1 MLDQL
6 REKIRTAQD
15 KDVEDK
21 KGTQPKRYYAADA
34 DGDKMSKKT
43 KEKRAAHFAKH
54 GKKADDDASAYKPA
68 PGDKSAD
75 TKPSKYTKQYKKM
88 FGEDPCWDTHVQKGM
103 KKKGDKMVPN
113 CVPKEEVTEDAVS
126 DLKAKHTDELEKL
139 KARHERELETLK
151 GRHERQQD
159 TAKGSVEAE
168 KEREKQRK
176 EVQSEANEKVLKKL
190 KKIKGLTKDQL
201 RVLSTIPSPMLTT
214 VVNQLSTLV
223 MSEDLQEVNSVMSVD
238 KKNMPKVKPMI
249 QKLAR
254 ARGVPVSFDKD
265 GINVTFKGRPQDV
278 DKLMKDFKKNK
289 TLMKLLEEIQL
300 DEGKLVADVD
310 AILNAMVSEFKK
322 QFGSLYR
329 KNNEKGLAMLNRLGS
344 MIGAKA
350 SSKMQQKGKLFLK
363 MELGPDADAGD
374 YIKDF
379 RKSDAPQFKGKSD
392 KKIRQ
397 MAIAAYLDKK
407 EK

>member
-1 MLDQL
+1 MVSHKQVSCVAKSPQQL
-6 REKIRTAQD
+6 KASHCSESK
-15 KDVEDK
+15 
-21 KGTQPKRYYAADA
+21 YDA
-34 DGDKMSKKT
+34 NIL
-43 KEKRAAHFAKH
+43 
-54 GKKADDDASAYKPA
+54 
-68 PGDKSAD
+68 KSVAD
-75 TKPSKYTKQYKKM
+75 TYASMQNYGIQ
-88 FGEDPCWDTHVQKGM
+88 
-103 KKKGDKMVPN
+103 GDIV
-113 CVPKEEVTEDAVS
+113 EG
-126 DLKAKHTDELEKL
+126 LE
-139 KARHERELETLK
+139 
-151 GRHERQQD
+151 
-159 TAKGSVEAE
+159 
-168 KEREKQRK
+168 
-176 EVQSEANEKVLKKL
+176 
-190 KKIKGLTKDQL
+190 
-201 RVLSTIPSPMLTT
+201 
-214 VVNQLSTLV
+214 
-223 MSEDLQEVNSVMSVD
+223 EVNSVMSVD

>member
-1 MLDQL
+1 MLENL
-6 REKIRTAQD
+6 REKIKTAQD

-34 DGDKMSKKT
+34 DGDKMSKST
-43 KEKRAAHFAKH
+43 KDKRAAHFAKH
-54 GKKADDDASAYKPA
+54 GKKDDDDASAYKPA
-68 PGDKSAD
+68 PGDKNAD

-88 FGEDPCWDTHVQKGM
+88 FG
-103 KKKGDKMVPN
+103 
-113 CVPKEEVTEDAVS
+113 EDAVS

-223 MSEDLQEVNSVMSVD
+223 MSEEV
-238 KKNMPKVKPMI
+238 
-249 QKLAR
+249 Q
-254 ARGVPVSFDKD
+254 
-265 GINVTFKGRPQDV
+265 
-278 DKLMKDFKKNK
+278 
-289 TLMKLLEEIQL
+289 
-300 DEGKLVADVD
+300 EGKLVADVD

-363 MELGPDADAGD
+363 MDLGPDADAGD

>member
-1 MLDQL
+1 MLNQL
-6 REKIRTAQD
+6 REKIKTAQD
-15 KDVEDK
+15 KDIEDK
-21 KGTQPKRYYAADA
+21 EGSQPKRYYAKDA
-34 DGDKMSKKT
+34 DGDEMSKST
-43 KEKRAAHFAKH
+43 KDDRAAHFAKNS
-54 GKKADDDASAYKPA
+54 KKDDDDASAYKPA
-68 PGDKSAD
+68 PGDKTAK
-75 TKPSKYTKQYKKM
+75 TKPSQYTKQYKKM
-88 FGEDPCWDTHVQKGM
+88 FGED
-103 KKKGDKMVPN
+103 
-113 CVPKEEVTEDAVS
+113 AVS
-126 DLKAKHTDELEKL
+126 DLKAKHADDMEKL
-139 KARHERELETLK
+139 KARHERELEALK
-151 GRHERQQD
+151 SRQDRQSD
-159 TAKGSVEAE
+159 TAKASVDAE

-176 EVQSEANEKVLKKL
+176 EVQLEANEKVLKKL

-223 MSEDLQEVNSVMSVD
+223 MSEEV
-238 KKNMPKVKPMI
+238 
-249 QKLAR
+249 Q
-254 ARGVPVSFDKD
+254 
-265 GINVTFKGRPQDV
+265 
-278 DKLMKDFKKNK
+278 
-289 TLMKLLEEIQL
+289 
-300 DEGKLVADVD
+300 EGKLVADVD

-374 YIKDF
+374 YVKDF

-407 EK
+407 DGK

>member
-1 MLDQL
+1 MLENL
-6 REKIRTAQD
+6 REKIKTAQD

-34 DGDKMSKKT
+34 DGDEMSKST
-43 KEKRAAHFAKH
+43 KDKRAAHFAKH
-54 GKKADDDASAYKPA
+54 GKKDDDDASAYKPA
-68 PGDKSAD
+68 PGDKNAD

-88 FGEDPCWDTHVQKGM
+88 FG
-103 KKKGDKMVPN
+103 
-113 CVPKEEVTEDAVS
+113 EDAVS

-223 MSEDLQEVNSVMSVD
+223 MSEEV
-238 KKNMPKVKPMI
+238 
-249 QKLAR
+249 Q
-254 ARGVPVSFDKD
+254 
-265 GINVTFKGRPQDV
+265 
-278 DKLMKDFKKNK
+278 
-289 TLMKLLEEIQL
+289 
-300 DEGKLVADVD
+300 EGKLVADVD

-363 MELGPDADAGD
+363 MDLGPDADAGD

>member
-1 MLDQL
+1 MLNQL
-6 REKIRTAQD
+6 REKIKTAQD
-15 KDVEDK
+15 KDIEDK
-21 KGTQPKRYYAADA
+21 EGSQPKRYYAKDA
-34 DGDKMSKKT
+34 DGDEMSKST
-43 KEKRAAHFAKH
+43 KDDRAAHFAKNS
-54 GKKADDDASAYKPA
+54 KKDDDDASAYKPA
-68 PGDKSAD
+68 PGDKTAK
-75 TKPSKYTKQYKKM
+75 TKPSQYTKQYKKM
-88 FGEDPCWDTHVQKGM
+88 FGED
-103 KKKGDKMVPN
+103 
-113 CVPKEEVTEDAVS
+113 AVS
-126 DLKAKHTDELEKL
+126 DLKAKHADDMEKL
-139 KARHERELETLK
+139 KARHERELEALK
-151 GRHERQQD
+151 SRQDRQSD
-159 TAKGSVEAE
+159 TAKASVDAE

-223 MSEDLQEVNSVMSVD
+223 MSEEV
-238 KKNMPKVKPMI
+238 
-249 QKLAR
+249 Q
-254 ARGVPVSFDKD
+254 
-265 GINVTFKGRPQDV
+265 
-278 DKLMKDFKKNK
+278 
-289 TLMKLLEEIQL
+289 
-300 DEGKLVADVD
+300 EGKLVADVD

-374 YIKDF
+374 YVKDF

-407 EK
+407 DGK

>member
-1 MLDQL
+1 MLNQL
-6 REKIRTAQD
+6 REKIKTAQD
-15 KDVEDK
+15 KDIEDK
-21 KGTQPKRYYAADA
+21 EGSQPKRYYAKDA
-34 DGDKMSKKT
+34 DGDEMSKST
-43 KEKRAAHFAKH
+43 KDDRAAHFAKNS
-54 GKKADDDASAYKPA
+54 KKDDDDASAYKPA
-68 PGDKSAD
+68 PGDKTAK
-75 TKPSKYTKQYKKM
+75 TKPSQYTKQYKKM
-88 FGEDPCWDTHVQKGM
+88 FGED
-103 KKKGDKMVPN
+103 
-113 CVPKEEVTEDAVS
+113 AVS
-126 DLKAKHTDELEKL
+126 DLKAKHADDMEKL
-139 KARHERELETLK
+139 KARHERELEALK
-151 GRHERQQD
+151 SRQDRQQD

-223 MSEDLQEVNSVMSVD
+223 MSEEV
-238 KKNMPKVKPMI
+238 
-249 QKLAR
+249 Q
-254 ARGVPVSFDKD
+254 
-265 GINVTFKGRPQDV
+265 
-278 DKLMKDFKKNK
+278 
-289 TLMKLLEEIQL
+289 
-300 DEGKLVADVD
+300 EGKLVADVD

-374 YIKDF
+374 YVKDF

-407 EK
+407 DGK